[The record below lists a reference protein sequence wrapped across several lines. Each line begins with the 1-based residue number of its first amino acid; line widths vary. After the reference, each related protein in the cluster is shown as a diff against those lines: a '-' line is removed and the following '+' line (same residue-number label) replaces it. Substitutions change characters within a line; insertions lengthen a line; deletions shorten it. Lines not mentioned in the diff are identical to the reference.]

1 MTASYTQGYRP
12 DQWLQQATDLAMS
25 ALLARLDLD
34 MGARPYFWVDLKEAP
49 PRACHAYWDYN
60 DIAGR
65 FVDALVLARAITGR
79 QDATAEENLLREF
92 LWAAQDPV
100 DGLFYNPVE
109 PGGPGIEIDKYRPSA
124 RAGGCDRHVDLFC
137 QRAPLLA
144 MATLTAA
151 GEEYVSPRLQAM
163 VRGLSAIS
171 RREGDVICF
180 PTYRWARTLRPEW
193 YSPTSAPE
201 RWVAYR
207 YALLTGLARYVELSA
222 DPEATALAT
231 GLARFYMR
239 HGDVPP
245 DGRFRGNTHSGGI
258 LPATVG
264 IARLGLALGDRDMIE
279 WADRV
284 YRYVRERTPDFGFI
298 VDALGL
304 DGVFAGTCE
313 TCALADLLHLAI
325 VLSEAKV
332 GDYWDDVERFARNQ
346 LLENQYRDAAMLRQ
360 ALPGIADRVLAMLL
374 GSFECA
380 AHPNSLL
387 TWNGVEACC
396 IGGGIR
402 ALYLVWRAAIV
413 ETGQESRVHLG
424 FSRSTPH
431 VEVIAHEPW
440 AGRLEV
446 YVRSPRRLLVRMPW
460 YVLPGEIST
469 HIDGTVVSA
478 ARRGSYVVFEPLQ
491 PGQHVVI
498 EYPLHQRTRSYEI
511 AGRSYSARWLGNTV
525 IEIEPAGE
533 RYPIY
538 RRRDLIQPAR
548 PCPGAM
554 PEPVPHSAVPAPRL
568 W

>member
-1 MTASYTQGYRP
+1 MTASRTHAYRP
-12 DQWLQQATDLAMS
+12 DQWLQQAADLATS

-34 MGARPYFWVDLKEAP
+34 MGARPYFWVDLKETP

-65 FVDALVLARAITGR
+65 FVDALVLARTITGR
-79 QDATAEENLLREF
+79 QDAVAEESLLREF
-92 LWAAQDPV
+92 LWAAQDPE

-109 PGGPGIEIDKYRPSA
+109 PGGPGLEIDKYRPKA
-124 RAGGCDRHVDLFC
+124 RVGACDRHVDLFC

-144 MATLTAA
+144 MVTLLAA
-151 GEEYVSPRLQAM
+151 GEEQVSLRLQAM
-163 VRGLSAIS
+163 IRGLSAIA
-171 RREGDVICF
+171 RQEGDIIYF
-180 PTYRWARTLRPEW
+180 PTYRWAPTLRSEW
-193 YSPTSAPE
+193 SHPTSTPE

-258 LPATVG
+258 LPTTVG

-284 YRYVRERTPDFGFI
+284 YRYVREQTPDFGFI
-298 VDALGL
+298 VDGLGL
-304 DGVFAGTCE
+304 KGVFAGTCE

-325 VLSEAKV
+325 LLSDAGV
-332 GDYWDDVERFARNQ
+332 ADYRDDVERYARNQ
-346 LLENQYRDAAMLRQ
+346 LLENQYRDPAALRQ
-360 ALPGIADRVLAMLL
+360 ALPGISDRVLAMLH
-374 GSFECA
+374 GGFECA

-387 TWNGVEACC
+387 TWDGAEACC
-396 IGGGIR
+396 IGGGMR
-402 ALYLVWRAAIV
+402 ALYLVWRAAIA
-413 ETGQESRVHLG
+413 ESGQETRVELG

-431 VEVIAHEPW
+431 VEVIGHEPW
-440 AGRLEV
+440 SGRIEV
-446 YVRSPRRLLVRMPW
+446 YLRSPRRLLLRVPEHVRPTE
-460 YVLPGEIST
+460 VRAT
-469 HIDGTVVSA
+469 VDGVEVSIPH
-478 ARRGSYVVFEPLQ
+478 RGRYAVFEELQ
-491 PGQHVVI
+491 PGHRVAI
-498 EYPLHQRTRSYEI
+498 EYPLRPRAETYHI
-511 AGRSYSARWLGNTV
+511 AGRTYQADWRGNTLV
-525 IEIEPAGE
+525 EIKPAGE

-538 RRRDLIQPAR
+538 RRKDLIQPGR
-548 PCPGAM
+548 PCPGTM
-554 PEPVPHSAVPAPRL
+554 PGPALLPAAPALHL